1 MPALGGYRQDL
12 DCEFMQEGPCLR
24 HRLRDPREAAEA
36 ELGRRP
42 GVPGLQASPSFSSL
56 SATAHGLVGP
66 CTCACKAAREDTHAS
81 DSTLQFSLWD
91 SDVNLLGIKSRR

>member
-56 SATAHGLVGP
+56 SATAHGLVSVHVRVQGGERGHSCIRFYTP
-66 CTCACKAAREDTHAS
+66 IFTLGLGCKSARY
-81 DSTLQFSLWD
+81 
-91 SDVNLLGIKSRR
+91 

>member
-1 MPALGGYRQDL
+1 MPVSGGYRKDL
-12 DCEFMQEGPCLR
+12 DCELVQEGPCLR

-42 GVPGLQASPSFSSL
+42 GVLGLQTSPRFSLL
-56 SATAHGLVGP
+56 SATAHGLVDP

-81 DSTLQFSLWD
+81 DSTLQFSLWNL
-91 SDVNLLGIKSRR
+91 DVNLLGIKSRR